1 MSVSTGTDTCVH
13 TDMWGTAN
21 VCVCVC
27 VHLWGIFAVRE
38 LSPPFK
44 MTSCLLDVISYRR
57 KEIRKI
63 DKQQNSTQKC
73 KLHRHGLFPGWRYSV
88 FIFFMSV
95 NPINWPEPA
104 DSQYCRTSL
113 RGLCWPEVFNISLIC
128 GLLHKQ
134 IAQWFHSSFSA
145 NVTQAGGNWACW
157 KALI

>member
-1 MSVSTGTDTCVH
+1 MISPWTNPGPSLTLYVSLFNAFRKDKGITNGGGNVPNVSVSTGTDTCVH

-21 VCVCVC
+21 VCVCV
-27 VHLWGIFAVRE
+27 HLWGIFAVRE
-38 LSPPFK
+38 LSPPFN

-63 DKQQNSTQKC
+63 DRQQNSTQKC

-104 DSQYCRTSL
+104 DSQYCRIHCAVCADQKSLTS
-113 RGLCWPEVFNISLIC
+113 
-128 GLLHKQ
+128 H
-134 IAQWFHSSFSA
+134 
-145 NVTQAGGNWACW
+145 
-157 KALI
+157 